1 MRVGTKLF
9 DRKFGA
15 DLLRTLPAG
24 PAVYL
29 FKDEDGSVLYA
40 GKAKDVR
47 RRLASYRNA
56 SRRKAHRKM
65 RRLVR
70 EASALEVRPQPTERD
85 ALLLENELIRT
96 LRPAFNVDAAYS
108 FLYPSIGVGTED
120 RQTLLAFTTG
130 TSEFAGP
137 PLRWYGCFRSRLRAR
152 DAFDALVSLL
162 DHVGHREPRSAL
174 PKAPRLRGSRWVG
187 HRRVASFTPGLEDW
201 LAGESHAVLGELAS
215 LLLEKPDARNDAVRV
230 EEDLRLLRDFYE
242 LDARP
247 LREVLRAAGRSGN
260 CVSQD
265 ERDSLFIAHR
275 RL

>member
-1 MRVGTKLF
+1 VRVGTKLF

-15 DLLRTLPAG
+15 ELLRTLPAG

-70 EASALEVRPQPTERD
+70 EASTLEVRPQPTERD

-108 FLYPSIGVGTED
+108 FLYPSIGVGTQD

-130 TSEFAGP
+130 ISEFAETP
-137 PLRWYGCFRSRLRAR
+137 VRWYGCFHSRLRAR

-162 DHVGHREPRSAL
+162 DHVGHRELRSAL
-174 PKAPRLRGSRWVG
+174 PRAPRRRGSRWVG
-187 HRRVASFTPGLEDW
+187 HRGVASLTPGLEGW

-230 EEDLRLLRDFYE
+230 QEDLRLLRDFYE

-247 LREVLRAAGRSGN
+247 LRQVLRAAGRSGHY
-260 CVSQD
+260 VSQD

>member
-1 MRVGTKLF
+1 VGTKLF
-9 DRKFGA
+9 DRKFGV

-70 EASALEVRPQPTERD
+70 EASSLEVRPQRTERD

-96 LRPAFNVDAAYS
+96 LRPPHNVDAAYP
-108 FLYPSIGVGTED
+108 FLYPSIGLGTLD
-120 RQTLLAFTTG
+120 RQTLLAYTT
-130 TSEFAGP
+130 TTREFASL
-137 PLRWYGCFRSRLRAR
+137 PLQWYGCFRSRLRAR
-152 DAFDALVSLL
+152 EVFDVLVALL
-162 DHVGHREPRSAL
+162 DLVGHREPRRAL
-174 PKAPRLRGSRWVG
+174 PEAPRVRGSRWVG
-187 HRRVASFTPGLEDW
+187 LRRVGVLTPGLERW
-201 LAGESHAVLGELAS
+201 LAGESPAVLGELAS
-215 LLLEKPDARNDAVRV
+215 ALLEKPDARKDATRV

-242 LDARP
+242 RDARP
-247 LREVLRAAGRSGN
+247 LREVLRAAGRNGHF
-260 CVSQD
+260 VSQD
-265 ERDSLFIAHR
+265 ERDALFIAHR
-275 RL
+275 HS